1 MQYPMY
7 PRLDTANGSDNVYV
21 KRNDMNIELV
31 LSWTRVLLG
40 PRNLS

>member
-1 MQYPMY
+1 MQYPLH
-7 PRLDTANGSDNVYV
+7 PRLDMANGSDNVYV

-31 LSWTRVLLG
+31 LSWTIVLLG